1 MLYLLL
7 LLDRQKWW
15 DTMSHP
21 QNSLAI
27 TLITT
32 ARRIILGL
40 LTILVLS
47 PLPKSIQY
55 RVIPIQE
62 IMNPIEEME
71 MEYLH
76 PPIDPERKLWPMG
89 SSTIMVEMVTRS
101 ESRGTKSL
109 SINLKLLTRSVLKD
123 KNFNNFMQ
131 PPNLQSYTRMVL
143 FSDSTTIVLVSNS
156 SEKNHLNHQYLAAR

>member
-1 MLYLLL
+1 
-7 LLDRQKWW
+7 
-15 DTMSHP
+15 MSHP

-55 RVIPIQE
+55 QVIPIQE
-62 IMNPIEEME
+62 IMNPIEE

-109 SINLKLLTRSVLKD
+109 SINLKLLTRSVLKN